1 MDGTSYLFWP
11 AILFT
16 LLAIIVAAVFMGRNK
31 APAPSKCSHQTS
43 AVMEERAGPDP
54 GVSTHYHEK
63 QNNESNQ
70 HVIPP
75 KSNAKSLKAKGET
88 KLVKDSNSDNV
99 EKVCK
104 SDSPVHTSTGWGEDF
119 SESGIRNALRNYAQS
134 PVDAEKKPLRYMAG
148 MLRTCQLEK
157 MMSREELEEEQR
169 VQREQLAA
177 IFQLLREKQDTFGEK
192 NFTKLPVWDFEEVYL
207 RNNEARKPTCP
218 NSLQNTEDP
227 EFKEAVLPD
236 VQLWLY
242 KGLLNITEWNRLAH
256 FNNPFGFMEYKYNEV
271 KRAVDLIPKPKSSIL
286 LPVPE
291 SSKDGCI
298 RCAVVGSGGILNNSK
313 MGKEIDS
320 HEYVFRVNG
329 AVTQG
334 FEEDVGNRTSV
345 YVHTAFSL
353 YSNILSLKKYGFNS
367 IPQDEGIKYV
377 MIPEGLRDFEWIQG
391 LLQGKEANGSFKGV
405 RPLKYFEGKFN
416 ESRFYVL
423 HPDFLRYIRNRFIPS
438 KQMQDIHWA
447 MYRPTNGAFALFLAL
462 HTCDIVDAYGFI
474 TEDHHKYSN
483 YYYEKFKK
491 THVIFYINHDYG
503 LEIKTWKKLH
513 DSGIIRLFQRH

>member
-54 GVSTHYHEK
+54 GVSTHCHEK

-169 VQREQLAA
+169 P
-177 IFQLLREKQDTFGEK
+177 G
-192 NFTKLPVWDFEEVYL
+192 
-207 RNNEARKPTCP
+207 
-218 NSLQNTEDP
+218 
-227 EFKEAVLPD
+227 
-236 VQLWLY
+236 
-242 KGLLNITEWNRLAH
+242 
-256 FNNPFGFMEYKYNEV
+256 
-271 KRAVDLIPKPKSSIL
+271 
-286 LPVPE
+286 
-291 SSKDGCI
+291 
-298 RCAVVGSGGILNNSK
+298 
-313 MGKEIDS
+313 
-320 HEYVFRVNG
+320 
-329 AVTQG
+329 
-334 FEEDVGNRTSV
+334 
-345 YVHTAFSL
+345 
-353 YSNILSLKKYGFNS
+353 
-367 IPQDEGIKYV
+367 
-377 MIPEGLRDFEWIQG
+377 
-391 LLQGKEANGSFKGV
+391 
-405 RPLKYFEGKFN
+405 
-416 ESRFYVL
+416 
-423 HPDFLRYIRNRFIPS
+423 
-438 KQMQDIHWA
+438 
-447 MYRPTNGAFALFLAL
+447 
-462 HTCDIVDAYGFI
+462 
-474 TEDHHKYSN
+474 
-483 YYYEKFKK
+483 
-491 THVIFYINHDYG
+491 
-503 LEIKTWKKLH
+503 
-513 DSGIIRLFQRH
+513 

>member
-1 MDGTSYLFWP
+1 MQKAWGVISLILTCCVLLYLMLWMNLSEQFHSKTVVISALILSKLGT
-11 AILFT
+11 
-16 LLAIIVAAVFMGRNK
+16 
-31 APAPSKCSHQTS
+31 TS
-43 AVMEERAGPDP
+43 LYK
-54 GVSTHYHEK
+54 TEK
-63 QNNESNQ
+63 
-70 HVIPP
+70 P
-75 KSNAKSLKAKGET
+75 
-88 KLVKDSNSDNV
+88 SNSTEQEINITPI
-99 EKVCK
+99 
-104 SDSPVHTSTGWGEDF
+104 PV
-119 SESGIRNALRNYAQS
+119 LY
-134 PVDAEKKPLRYMAG
+134 K
-148 MLRTCQLEK
+148 
-157 MMSREELEEEQR
+157 
-169 VQREQLAA
+169 
-177 IFQLLREKQDTFGEK
+177 K

-218 NSLQNTEDP
+218 NYLQNTEDP

-423 HPDFLRYIRNRFIPS
+423 HPDFLRYIRNRFMPS